1 MRCIVVANFTLVKLD
16 NGKLKKYKVTMDQEK
31 ERALPVFKKWG
42 YYASGYN
49 VKKDALRPRSWI
61 LKNNCNLGFR
71 QIFGPNARAEI
82 LSFLVEKPKS
92 YIQDIPKKIKMSY
105 PPVYYEIESMIKS
118 GLVTCELIGRM
129 KIISLPESSVRFL
142 KAVPF

>member
-16 NGKLKKYKVTMDQEK
+16 NGKL
-31 ERALPVFKKWG
+31 
-42 YYASGYN
+42 
-49 VKKDALRPRSWI
+49 
-61 LKNNCNLGFR
+61 
-71 QIFGPNARAEI
+71 
-82 LSFLVEKPKS
+82 
-92 YIQDIPKKIKMSY
+92 KKIKMSY